1 MFKPNK
7 NHFTIG
13 ILILIV
19 GVCSTFISAC
29 GDEFL
34 YFLYIGI
41 FFILFGVSLMLIY
54 KISVSKQNRKQ
65 KEITSQQDF
74 IDLNFENSLPQIFS
88 GYIIKK
94 YCSDY
99 LCFLDDS
106 FPRLSE
112 MVNKEIYF
120 EPVSSRVNNNSIAV
134 NLTETDE
141 RIGYVY
147 NGKTQNDINEWIS
160 SGKPVIGKI
169 IKATELEFNKPVVI
183 FQAGFYD
190 TLANFDFQTFP
201 IIKTD
206 ILDDLNTKRSEN
218 LIKCKTG
225 SQLLYEKN
233 PADNTYVLTDTN
245 SFREVGEL
253 PKSAIRFIE
262 QTQGQKIILL
272 DNIEPAASDTVT
284 ASVKIYTL

>member
-99 LCFLDDS
+99 LCFLDDN
-106 FPRLSE
+106 FFRLSG

-120 EPVSSRVNNNSIAV
+120 ESVSSKVNNNSIGV

-147 NGKTQNDINEWIS
+147 KGKTQNDISEWLS

-206 ILDDLNTKRSEN
+206 ILDDLNTKRAEN

-245 SFREVGEL
+245 SLREVGEL

-284 ASVKIYTL
+284 ASAKIYTL

>member
-7 NHFTIG
+7 NHFYIG
-13 ILILIV
+13 SLVLIV
-19 GVCSTFISAC
+19 GVCNIFISAC
-29 GDEFL
+29 CDEFL
-34 YFLYIGI
+34 YFLYLGI
-41 FFILFGVSLMLIY
+41 FFILCGVSLMLIY

-74 IDLNFENSLPQIFS
+74 IDLNFENSLPQIFN
-88 GYIIKK
+88 GHIIRK

-99 LCFLDDS
+99 LCFLDDN
-106 FPRLSE
+106 FPHLSE

-134 NLTETDE
+134 NLTGTDE

-147 NGKTQNDINEWIS
+147 NGKTQNDISEWLS

-190 TLANFDFQTFP
+190 TLANFDFKTFP

-206 ILDDLNTKRSEN
+206 TLDDLNAKRADN
-218 LIKCKTG
+218 LIKCTAG